1 MAQNN
6 LRIIY
11 NNVADSATSI
21 VASSTA
27 GTTTTANL
35 KKDTK
40 ALVWRSVGTTATL
53 TVTLPTA
60 QIVGGVIL
68 PFCNLSSTAT
78 VRVQLNTGLDTGNVL
93 AAPYQTLGAFDWGFV
108 PLGVNYYTQGGY
120 TYGRVWFAATSATII
135 TITITDT
142 ANTSGYIELSRL
154 VVGSYWSP
162 KYNTGYGMSVVS
174 NDTSNSNR
182 TESGDLVGNLGVRF
196 SSMKFDLNW
205 LTPSDRLQLT
215 TLLRKTGTNKPLF
228 ISLFPNN
235 SEEWSKEQMYQV
247 YGKLPQT
254 SDVSH
259 PMFGIYSSQIEIEE
273 V

>member
-11 NNVADSATSI
+11 NNVADSATSV

-40 ALVWRSVGTTATL
+40 ALVWRSTSTTATL

-68 PFCNLSSTAT
+68 PFSNLSSTAT
-78 VRVQLNTGLDTGNVL
+78 IRVQLNTGLDTGNVL
-93 AAPYQTLGAFDWGFV
+93 AAPYQNLTNIDWGYI
-108 PLGVNYYTQGGY
+108 PLGVNYYSVGGY
-120 TYGRVWFAATSATII
+120 SYGRVWFTPTSATTI

-142 ANTSGYIELSRL
+142 LNTSGYIEASRL
-154 VVGSYWSP
+154 VIGSYWSP
-162 KYNTGYGMSVVS
+162 RYNTSFGMSVVAR
-174 NDTSNSNR
+174 DTSTSNR
-182 TESGDLVGNLGVRF
+182 TESGDLVSNQGTQF

-205 LTPSDRLQLT
+205 LTPVDRVQLT
-215 TLLRKTGTNKPLF
+215 TLLRKLGTNKPLF
-228 ISLFPNN
+228 ISLFPDCT
-235 SEEWSKEQMYQV
+235 EDWGKEQMYQIF
-247 YGKLPQT
+247 GKLSQS

-259 PMFGIYSSQIEIEE
+259 PIFGIYSSQIDIEE